1 MPDQLRLGSPGQ
13 PLQTLIEVLGLSAEI
28 LHIGEGPEELLFLE
42 RQLPTTAAMQLTL
55 PHLVPSHEIAL
66 NGEYLAIVGGKAMRR
81 WEAYVPSVPPDQ
93 QRVER
98 IRSEATKNLKW
109 VHFTLN
115 HLTPLQLR
123 VTWEPHGEGSREEQ
137 PISLMNDPI
146 ASLLSAHV
154 FACCLLY
161 TADQTVKLSVDAQHT
176 SCTHGGP
183 LWQCTY
189 AAEKYVAVL
198 TLGNTEAV
206 RRLLQA
212 RTQHDAW
219 AAIDSIAEYTVWA
232 YSGERGAADRL
243 GVVQGVIAHDFHSRD
258 LAIDGQELLQ
268 HAVALKQRI
277 EWGWKAFIEGK
288 LDTYFSQVREAEQ
301 AVDTAIKGYNEQV
314 HMLTKTL
321 IDNMLAAVGI
331 VVASF
336 IAAVFKDPF
345 NPHIF
350 QVGTTL
356 YALYLLVFPM
366 LFGLIS
372 TWQRYKDSQRAFET
386 RKASLSQRLS
396 VDEVERTVG
405 ASVQEREIWFKGWFR
420 KVAVTYSTDSATVEP
435 IEFTFCQCIRCRHRN
450 PGSCRAARRS
460 PPCFFGFQQS
470 FHADLLGQPC
480 VIMRLCRLGE

>member
-1 MPDQLRLGSPGQ
+1 M
-13 PLQTLIEVLGLSAEI
+13 
-28 LHIGEGPEELLFLE
+28 
-42 RQLPTTAAMQLTL
+42 
-55 PHLVPSHEIAL
+55 
-66 NGEYLAIVGGKAMRR
+66 
-81 WEAYVPSVPPDQ
+81 
-93 QRVER
+93 
-98 IRSEATKNLKW
+98 KNLKW

-115 HLTPLQLR
+115 HLTPLQLC
-123 VTWEPHGEGSREEQ
+123 VAWESHAEGSHEEQ
-137 PISLMNDPI
+137 LTSLMHDPI
-146 ASLLSAHV
+146 ASLLYAHV

-161 TADQTVKLSVDAQHT
+161 TADQTVKLSVDTQNT
-176 SCTHGGP
+176 SGTNAGP

-189 AAEKYVAVL
+189 AAEKYVSVL
-198 TLGNTEAV
+198 NIGSTEAV
-206 RRLLQA
+206 RMLLQA
-212 RTQHDAW
+212 RTQHNMW
-219 AAIDSIAEYTVWA
+219 MAIHSLAEYTVWA

-243 GVVQGVIAHDFHSRD
+243 GVIQGVIAHDFHSRD
-258 LAIDGQELLQ
+258 IATDGQELLQ

-301 AVDTAIKGYNEQV
+301 AVDTAIKGYSEHVQV
-314 HMLTKTL
+314 LTKTL
-321 IDNMLAAVGI
+321 IDNMLAAVGV

-386 RKASLSQRLS
+386 RKASLSKRLS

-405 ASVQEREIWFKGWFR
+405 GSVQKREIWFKGWFK
-420 KVAVTYSTDSATVEP
+420 KVAITYSIVLILLVLSIVYVPTYMAAWQDDFTASQVAFGASDSRTVQVRIYGSRFNKDKEIIVKVGNASFTNVNSPSLIVHGTTVLVLTAPHQDFGVDGTDIQVR
-435 IEFTFCQCIRCRHRN
+435 Q
-450 PGSCRAARRS
+450 
-460 PPCFFGFQQS
+460 
-470 FHADLLGQPC
+470 GQAP
-480 VIMRLCRLGE
+480 